1 MNNYNKIS
9 IVLADDDDLFRDG
22 FRALIDEEES
32 IELLA
37 EAADGYSLI
46 NKVTFHQPDV
56 VLTDIRM
63 PGLNGIAV
71 TEQLVEKF
79 PGIAIIALS
88 MFNDDHLLIDMLSAG
103 ASGYLL
109 KGAGKKVIIEAIRSV
124 HKNHPFY
131 CHETGMNLSRLIAT
145 NVYDPLKKERKTLL
159 TDRESDVLKL
169 LCLEKTNAEIAKEL
183 GISLRTVEGV
193 RLKLLTKTKT
203 KNLIGLY
210 KFAKGYGLVED
221 AG

>member
-1 MNNYNKIS
+1 MNEYTRIR

-22 FRALIDEEES
+22 FRALIAEEKT
-32 IELLA
+32 IELVA

-46 NKVTFHQPDV
+46 NKVMLHEPDV
-56 VLTDIRM
+56 VLTDVRM
-63 PGLNGIAV
+63 PGLGGIAA

-79 PGIAIIALS
+79 PGVSIIALS
-88 MFNDDHLLIDMLSAG
+88 MFNDDHLLIDMLAAG

-109 KGAGKKVIIEAIRSV
+109 KGAGKKMIIDAIHSVHRSV
-124 HKNHPFY
+124 PFY
-131 CHETGMNLSRLIAT
+131 CHQTGMNLSRLIAT

-169 LCLEKTNAEIAKEL
+169 LCMEKTNAQIAKDL

-193 RLKLLTKTKT
+193 RLKLLAKTKT

-210 KFAKGYGLVED
+210 KFAIGYGLVE
-221 AG
+221 GG